1 MHPQMIAKQIIDFN
15 KAAFDN
21 TFDTIKILQ
30 DNTEK
35 TVKEFVEKA
44 TFFPDEGK
52 KVIIDWVET
61 CKKGRTDFKSAVDDS
76 FKTVENIFV
85 DSANLLGSSLYGMA
99 EKTDKSLRDVTH
111 KIRKASVAV
120 VDKSIQTLTVVADS
134 TMLNKPIISQD
145 KTINKK
151 RQSKG

>member
-30 DNTEK
+30 ESMEK
-35 TVKEFVEKA
+35 TVKEFTEKA
-44 TFFPDEGK
+44 DMFPDEGK

-61 CKKGRTDFKSAVDDS
+61 CKKGRTDFKSAIDDN

-85 DSANLLGSSLYGMA
+85 DAANLVGYSLYGMA
-99 EKTDKSLRDVTH
+99 EKTDQSLRDVTH
-111 KIRKASVAV
+111 KIKKASVAV
-120 VDKSIQTLTVVADS
+120 VDKSIQTLTAVTDKS
-134 TMLNKPIISQD
+134 LLNRAVISQN
-145 KTINKK
+145 KTIN
-151 RQSKG
+151 RQQ

>member
-1 MHPQMIAKQIIDFN
+1 MIAKQIIDFN

-21 TFDTIKILQ
+21 TFDAIKILQ
-30 DNTEK
+30 ESMEK
-35 TVKEFVEKA
+35 TVKEFTEKA
-44 TFFPDEGK
+44 DMFPDEGK

-61 CKKGRTDFKSAVDDS
+61 CKKGRTDFKSAIDDN

-85 DSANLLGSSLYGMA
+85 GAANLVGQSLYGMA

-111 KIRKASVAV
+111 KIRKASVEV
-120 VDKSIQTLTVVADS
+120 VDKSIQTLTIVADK
-134 TMLNKPIISQD
+134 TTLNKPIISQD

-151 RQSKG
+151 QQSK

>member
-61 CKKGRTDFKSAVDDS
+61 CKKGRTDFKSAIDDN

-85 DSANLLGSSLYGMA
+85 GAANLVGQSLYGMA